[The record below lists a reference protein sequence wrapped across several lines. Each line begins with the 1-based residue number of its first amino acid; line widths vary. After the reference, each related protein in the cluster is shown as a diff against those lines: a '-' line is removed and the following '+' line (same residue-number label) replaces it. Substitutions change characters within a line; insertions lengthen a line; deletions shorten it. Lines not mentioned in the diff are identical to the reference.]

1 MKKFL
6 FIAFIISAVVGCS
19 KTTPPNTALNANTPT
34 AVSQN
39 SNSQITNAQKGER
52 NSKLQS
58 QADSL
63 LYLFDRMP
71 PVPVYLIDEP
81 VKKGGTNTENGVA
94 YTDCG
99 KNKSPTMYM
108 KKAFYGKGN
117 QKQIVN
123 ILKHELTH
131 AWQCRRGGMRGHDVE
146 FRKKFTEAGGFGN

>member
-1 MKKFL
+1 VKKNL
-6 FIAFIISAVVGCS
+6 FILLMISAVVGCS
-19 KTTPPNTALNANTPT
+19 KPTPPNVVANVQPIVANISNSQNANTKKT
-34 AVSQN
+34 
-39 SNSQITNAQKGER
+39 ER

-63 LYLFDRMP
+63 LFHFDRMP

-81 VKKGGTNTENGVA
+81 ILKGGTNVENGVA

-99 KNKSPTMYM
+99 KNKTPEISM
-108 KKAFYGKGN
+108 KKVFYDKGN

-131 AWQCRRGGMRGHDVE
+131 AWQCRRGGMRGHDAE
-146 FRKKFTEAGGFGN
+146 FRKKFEQAGGFGN